1 MLKNN
6 HSNESHIL
14 DDNEL
19 DILMN
24 TVLMLTEKIHNY
36 LISKSTEKDNYFN
49 HQDVLN
55 YQDKL
60 NMYSVSYP
68 VV

>member
-6 HSNESHIL
+6 HSNESQIL
-14 DDNEL
+14 DDKEL
-19 DILMN
+19 DTLMN

-36 LISKSTEKDNYFN
+36 LISKSTKNDNYFN

-68 VV
+68 EV